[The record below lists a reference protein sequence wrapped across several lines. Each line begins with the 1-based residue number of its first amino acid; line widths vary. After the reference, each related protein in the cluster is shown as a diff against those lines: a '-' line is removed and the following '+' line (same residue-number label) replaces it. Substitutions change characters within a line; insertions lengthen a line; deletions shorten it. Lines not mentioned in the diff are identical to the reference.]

1 LNKLQLICT
10 FTNKKSLQ
18 NVTKDIVE
26 KFDNILNN
34 KIYVLSTTGE
44 KLICSYS
51 VQLNGKV
58 QFLPDSILVHRKK
71 ETNTLYSINALNF
84 IVKRMNNGILD
95 KTLQIPWENYE
106 DCLLIIDNGELKK
119 ISTELL
125 EIINIEKSLYN

>member
-1 LNKLQLICT
+1 MKLQLIVT

-18 NVTKDIVE
+18 NVIKHIVD

-34 KIYVLSTTGE
+34 KIYVLSTSGE

-51 VQLNGKV
+51 IQLDGRI

-71 ETNTLYSINALNF
+71 DTNTLYSINALNY

-119 ISTELL
+119 INTELS
-125 EIINIEKSLYN
+125 EIINIKK

>member
-1 LNKLQLICT
+1 MKLQLIVT

-18 NVTKDIVE
+18 NVTKNIVE

-34 KIYVLSTTGE
+34 KIYVLSTSGE

-51 VQLNGKV
+51 IQLDGRI

-71 ETNTLYSINALNF
+71 DTNTLYSINALNY

-119 ISTELL
+119 INTNLS
-125 EIINIEKSLYN
+125 EIINISK